1 MQKLL
6 LTVSANNSWVQA
18 LVAAMPELWTIHQY
32 RIYSP
37 QWLPG
42 GARDLLKC
50 MRPRQIGPRL
60 FEHWIVVPGW
70 GKFPGASSAILS
82 SVLAKRIGEYR
93 QSSAVLYTF
102 PFYSR
107 VAKSLAASGPDLMQ
121 AYWAHDAFAFYKF
134 PQGYIATHEQHI
146 IPTCQRHFAMTPLLV
161 EDYRQKFPQIR
172 FDLLRDAVSADFI
185 AKATK
190 RIAPPLVDIRRKGQP
205 VVGCI
210 GQINESYDWDLLEAA
225 ADAFPHTQFVFVG
238 NIFEEGAVTER
249 IRGIFCKSNVHW
261 LGPVQHEHL
270 PEYLSGFDI
279 CLNPLSR
286 TAHNH
291 RRDPLR
297 IYDYLTTDAPIFS
310 LELDGA
316 RHHGPHV
323 EWFDVED
330 GLFKALGKMPDMLS
344 QERLRAR
351 QRYIA
356 ENTWQSRAHQLA
368 TSIASCA

>member
-6 LTVSANNSWVQA
+6 LVVSANNPWVQS
-18 LVAAMPELWTIHQY
+18 LVAAMPEPWTVHQY

-50 MRPRQIGPRL
+50 MRPRQNGPRL

-70 GKFPGASSAILS
+70 GKFPQASSAILS
-82 SVLAKRIGEYR
+82 RVLAKRTCGCR

-107 VAKSLAASGPDLMQ
+107 VAKSLAGPRHDLMQ
-121 AYWAHDAFAFYKF
+121 AYWAHDAFEFYKF
-134 PQGYIATHEQHI
+134 PEGYIAAHEQHI

-161 EDYRQKFPQIR
+161 EDYRQRFPETR

-185 AKATK
+185 AQPAKCV
-190 RIAPPLVDIRRKGQP
+190 APCLVDIRRRGRP

-210 GQINESYDWDLLEAA
+210 GQINESYDWNLLQAA
-225 ADAFPHTQFVFVG
+225 ADAYTHTQFVFIG
-238 NIFEEGAVTER
+238 NIFEEGAITER
-249 IRGIFCKSNVHW
+249 IRGIFRKSNVHW

-270 PEYLSGFDI
+270 PEYLAGFDI

-310 LELDGA
+310 LDLDGA
-316 RHHGPHV
+316 RHHGSHV
-323 EWFDVED
+323 EWFDAED
-330 GLFKALGKMPDMLS
+330 AVFKALGRMPEMLS
-344 QERLRAR
+344 EERLQAR
-351 QRYIA
+351 RRYIA
-356 ENTWQSRAHQLA
+356 ENTWQARADQLA
-368 TSIASCA
+368 LSMGCR